1 MQRHDS
7 LRASRAHSARL
18 LLILGGTHSASWA
31 GKEKSE
37 MKRAAISASLL
48 LAFAVWAPRAWG
60 DPYPADNTGKNMR
73 DRSGDTLTS
82 GDQSENARDLT
93 ITQNVRQALVA
104 DDSLSTNAHN
114 VKVITVDG
122 VVTLRGPV
130 SSAQEKAKVSAAAER
145 IAGVKRVDNQLEIT
159 NQ

>member
-1 MQRHDS
+1 
-7 LRASRAHSARL
+7 
-18 LLILGGTHSASWA
+18 
-31 GKEKSE
+31 